1 MVHSSRRLVF
11 FLWAACLGILCLVA
25 GNAFGQRSNKAECDS
40 LWQIYEAWGQ
50 HIDISPRE
58 NFIFPAVVND
68 SGFYLNE
75 TPVIARSKVVAY
87 RRSDLYG
94 IFDQLAAEY
103 TQATTREIGYNF
115 WTIVDDLDVID
126 VQQKRLPPTR
136 DLFEF
141 QRFSMIAVDDAIKVL
156 VFLNSDRVA
165 AKYFIILN
173 DNIDALPLLGSMAAI
188 LGYVQERD
196 QQVRLSQ
203 MFSSYW
209 RHAKETC
216 PDWLLN
222 PLPVKIPNSRAQQSG

>member
-1 MVHSSRRLVF
+1 
-11 FLWAACLGILCLVA
+11 
-25 GNAFGQRSNKAECDS
+25 
-40 LWQIYEAWGQ
+40 
-50 HIDISPRE
+50 
-58 NFIFPAVVND
+58 
-68 SGFYLNE
+68 
-75 TPVIARSKVVAY
+75 
-87 RRSDLYG
+87 
-94 IFDQLAAEY
+94 
-103 TQATTREIGYNF
+103 
-115 WTIVDDLDVID
+115 
-126 VQQKRLPPTR
+126 
-136 DLFEF
+136 
-141 QRFSMIAVDDAIKVL
+141 MIAVDDAIKVV